1 MCLLGKVVLSLATEE
16 ELSLWTVRSSVV
28 IFQGDN
34 FSIVIVAGIA
44 VSISNFVLFSHFK
57 EILECEIRKMK
68 DFQEHGVEV
77 KEDEE
82 QGVSEA

>member
-1 MCLLGKVVLSLATEE
+1 MVLSLATKE

-57 EILECEIRKMK
+57 VIL
-68 DFQEHGVEV
+68 
-77 KEDEE
+77 
-82 QGVSEA
+82 

>member
-1 MCLLGKVVLSLATEE
+1 MVLSLATEE
-16 ELSLWTVRSSVV
+16 ALSLWTVRSSVV

-57 EILECEIRKMK
+57 EILEESEIRKMK
-68 DFQEHGVEV
+68 DLQEHGVEV

-82 QGVSEA
+82 QGVSEE

>member
-1 MCLLGKVVLSLATEE
+1 M
-16 ELSLWTVRSSVV
+16 

-57 EILECEIRKMK
+57 EILEESEIRKMK
-68 DFQEHGVEV
+68 DLQEHGVEV

-82 QGVSEA
+82 QGVSEE